1 MSIYSR
7 KGRIRPLVYFA
18 IVRLDAIGEGAY
30 TLVMDKGIAVIA
42 GGTGYIGKF
51 AVIAFKQAG
60 YRVRAITRDEAR
72 LAEPGPFHAPGVR
85 EYCDEVVVAEVT
97 KPETLAGVMEGA
109 SVVFSSVGISR
120 QRDMLT
126 FEQVDYQANKN
137 LLEAALA
144 SDVGKFIYVS
154 MWGPE
159 VIEDLAITQAHERV
173 VEALA
178 EAPIEYAV
186 VRPSGYFSDMGALM
200 DMAKRGR
207 AFIIGSGNNR
217 FNPVHGADVA
227 QAAVDAV
234 ASELVDHGVGG
245 PDVYTQTEAAELAF
259 DVLGKPPKLTYIPM
273 SVARGGVRFVRL
285 LSKQFGDLA
294 DFIVTA
300 GEIDGVAPQAGKLS
314 LRAHFEELAA
324 SE

>member
-1 MSIYSR
+1 
-7 KGRIRPLVYFA
+7 
-18 IVRLDAIGEGAY
+18 
-30 TLVMDKGIAVIA
+30 MDKGLVVIA

-51 AVIAFKQAG
+51 AIIAFKQAG
-60 YRVRAITRDEAR
+60 YRVRVITRDEAR
-72 LAEPGPFHAPGVR
+72 IAAPGPFHAPGVS
-85 EYCDEVVVAEVT
+85 EYCDEVVIGEVT
-97 KPETLAGVMEGA
+97 KPETLAGVMDGA

-137 LLEAALA
+137 LIDLA
-144 SDVGKFIYVS
+144 VDAGVPKFIYVS

-159 VIEDLAITQAHERV
+159 EIEDLAITQAHERV

-178 EAPIEYAV
+178 DAPLAYAV
-186 VRPSGYFSDMGALM
+186 IRPSGYFSDMGALM

-207 AFIIGSGNNR
+207 SFIIGSGSNR

-227 QAAVDAV
+227 ETAVAAV
-234 ASELVDHGVGG
+234 ASDAIDHGVGG
-245 PDVYTQTEAAELAF
+245 PDVYTQTQAAELAF
-259 DVLGKPPKLTYIPM
+259 EVLGKAPKLTYIPM
-273 SVARGGVRFVRL
+273 WLARGGVRFVRL

-300 GEIDGVAPQAGKLS
+300 GEIDGVAPQVGKRS
-314 LRAHFEELAA
+314 LRSHFEELSAA
-324 SE
+324 E